1 MPKIQQY
8 TAQVAPQGGSANL
21 STPDAFGV
29 RTPSDAI
36 GNLTDFLEKK
46 AERDD
51 FFNVQKDMTKVR
63 GDWLTRLNEL
73 EQNAPAGAPDFT
85 KQVMD
90 EYRAAMKQMVADRS
104 LSRENMDRLLL
115 EQEQTGNMLL
125 QRALTFE
132 ASSRAQKRKTDGLAY
147 AGDVSRNVFL
157 APFTFSIENDKLP
170 GALQA
175 LGLSGTALNE
185 MLRVTRADMAQNAV
199 KGMIKN
205 GGDLTAARRAISEG
219 PMAPYIDGDLAAALT
234 GAIETEQRHREAEAR
249 QRRAEARSQAQA
261 EISVLRA
268 DVDAEVA
275 ATGRSANLDRLKQ
288 AYRVAFADKPEIA
301 ERMNGQLDNAVRFY
315 TESTAIAGNTPEQ
328 DAQYRA
334 EVAARVTGT
343 NAAQQQVHLDLV
355 DRAIAAK
362 RKELAED
369 GFSYVIKTNPQI
381 RQALADANGDP
392 EKSRA
397 VFAMIDQKQADL
409 GVPSYRRTYLG
420 TQQAASIA
428 SEINAN
434 ATTNPEQAANRLES
448 MSRVYGPLWG
458 NVLNELAGK
467 GLNPNFV
474 TVARLDAPG
483 DAVVRSN
490 LVQALASVAD
500 ARRVVGDDV
509 EKDLKQRV
517 DKEYQ
522 NFRATLVYHGAAGMA
537 LAARE
542 QASAEAL
549 ALRYVQQGA
558 SIGNAAERAAKEL
571 VNDRY
576 DFERTFRAPKGQGGR
591 VGTAADQVKRNLSVE
606 QMTPAAGG
614 DPSLSQDYRL
624 RAALSA
630 AQRGTWVNTPD
641 GKGIELLQEDL
652 RPVILRNGQRVRIMF
667 DALPEVERAPQDT
680 GAGYMP

>member
-29 RTPSDAI
+29 RTPGDAI

-51 FFNVQKDMTKVR
+51 FFSVQKDMTKVR

-90 EYRAAMKQMVADRS
+90 EYRAAMQKMVSERS
-104 LSRENMDRLLL
+104 LSRENMDRLRL

-132 ASSRAQKRKTDGLAY
+132 ASSRAQKRKTDAQSY

-170 GALQA
+170 GALEA
-175 LGLSGTALNE
+175 LGLSGSTLDE
-185 MLRVTRADMAQNAV
+185 VLRVTRADMAQNAV

-205 GGDLTAARRAISEG
+205 GGDLAAARRAIAEG
-219 PMAPYIDGDLAAALT
+219 PMAQYINGDLAASLT
-234 GAIETEQRHREAEAR
+234 NAIDVEQRHREAEAR

-261 EISVLRA
+261 EISVLRQ
-268 DVDAEVA
+268 DVDAEIA

-288 AYRVAFADKPEIA
+288 AYNVAFADKPEIA
-301 ERMNGQLDNAVRFY
+301 QRMNGQLDNAVRFY

-328 DAQYRA
+328 DAEYRA
-334 EVAARVTGT
+334 QVAARVTGT
-343 NAAQQQVHLDLV
+343 NAAQQQVHLEAV

-369 GFSYVIKTNPQI
+369 GFSYVVKTNPQI
-381 RQALADANGDP
+381 RQMLADAGGDP
-392 EKSRA
+392 EKSRR
-397 VFAMIDQKQADL
+397 VFAAIDQKQADL
-409 GVPSYRRTYLG
+409 GVPQYRRTYLG
-420 TQQAASIA
+420 TQQAAAIA

-434 ATTNPEQAANRLES
+434 ATTTPEQAANRLES
-448 MSRVYGPLWG
+448 MARVYGPLWG

-474 TVARLDAPG
+474 TVARLDAPA
-483 DAVVRSN
+483 DAVVRTN
-490 LVQALASVAD
+490 LVSALASAAE
-500 ARRVVGDDV
+500 ARRLVGDDV
-509 EKDLKQRV
+509 EKDLKARV
-517 DKEYQ
+517 ATEYRD
-522 NFRATLVYHGAAGMA
+522 FRATLVYHGAGGAA

-542 QASAEAL
+542 QAAAEAL
-549 ALRYVQQGA
+549 ALRYVTQGL
-558 SIGNAAERAAKEL
+558 SLNNAAARAAKEL
-571 VNDRY
+571 ITDRY
-576 DFERTFRAPKGQGGR
+576 DFEGSFRAPKGQGSR
-591 VGTAADQVKRNLSVE
+591 AAAAASQVQVDLTKE
-606 QMTPAAGG
+606 QMAVPRGG
-614 DPSLSQDYRL
+614 DPGLTEDARL

-630 AQRGTWVNTPD
+630 ARNGIWVNTPD
-641 GKGIELLQEDL
+641 GKGIELLQQDL
-652 RPVILRNGQRVRIMF
+652 RPVVLRNGQRVRLMF
-667 DALPEVERAPQDT
+667 DALPEIRREYDR
-680 GAGYMP
+680 

>member
-29 RTPSDAI
+29 RTPGNAVE
-36 GNLTDFLEKK
+36 NLTDFLEKK

-51 FFNVQKDMTKVR
+51 FFSVQKDMTKVR

-90 EYRAAMKQMVADRS
+90 EYRAAMKQMVSERS

-132 ASSRAQKRKTDGLAY
+132 ASSRAQKRKTDAQAY

-170 GALQA
+170 GALEA
-175 LGLSGTALNE
+175 LGLSGSTLDE
-185 MLRVTRADMAQNAV
+185 VLRVTRADMAQNAI

-205 GGDLTAARRAISEG
+205 NGDLNAARRAISEG
-219 PMAPYIDGDLAAALT
+219 PMAPYINGDLAASLT
-234 GAIETEQRHREAEAR
+234 NAIDVEQRHREAEAR
-249 QRRAEARSQAQA
+249 QRRAEARSQAHA
-261 EISVLRA
+261 EISVLRQ
-268 DVDAEVA
+268 DVDAEIA
-275 ATGRSANLDRLKQ
+275 ATGRSANKERLEQ

-301 ERMNGQLDNAVRFY
+301 QRMIGQLDNAVRFY

-328 DAQYRA
+328 DADYRA
-334 EVAARVTGT
+334 TAAARVTGT
-343 NAAQQQVHLDLV
+343 NAAQAQAQLDV
-355 DRAIAAK
+355 IDRAIAQK
-362 RKELAED
+362 RKDLAED
-369 GFSYVIKTNPQI
+369 GFSYVLKTNPQI
-381 RQALADANGDP
+381 RQALADAGGDP
-392 EKSRA
+392 EKSRL

-409 GVPSYRRTYLG
+409 GVPTYRRTYLG

-428 SEINAN
+428 SEINAS

-448 MSRVYGPLWG
+448 MARMYGPLWS

-483 DAVVRSN
+483 DAVVRTN
-490 LVQALASVAD
+490 LVSALAGAAD
-500 ARRVVGDDV
+500 ARRVVGDDI

-522 NFRATLVYHGAAGMA
+522 SFRATLVYHGAAGMA

-542 QASAEAL
+542 QAAAEAL
-549 ALRYVQQGA
+549 ALRYVTQGL
-558 SIGNAAERAAKEL
+558 SPSNAAQRAAKEL
-571 VNDRY
+571 INDRY
-576 DFERTFRAPKGQGGR
+576 DFESSFRAPKGQGSR
-591 VGTAADQVKRNLSVE
+591 VGIAADQVKRNLSVE

-614 DPSLSQDYRL
+614 DPSLTEEYRRNAAL
-624 RAALSA
+624 RAA
-630 AQRGTWVNTPD
+630 RDGVWVNTPD
-641 GKGIELLQEDL
+641 GKGIELLQQDL
-652 RPVILRNGQRVRIMF
+652 RPVILRNGQRVRVMF
-667 DALPEVERAPQDT
+667 DALPEIERAPQGS